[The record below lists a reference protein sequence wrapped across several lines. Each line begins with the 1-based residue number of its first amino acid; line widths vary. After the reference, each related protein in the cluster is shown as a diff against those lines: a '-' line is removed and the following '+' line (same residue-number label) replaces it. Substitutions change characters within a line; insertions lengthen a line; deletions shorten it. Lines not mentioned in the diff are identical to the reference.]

1 MTATDTTTENTGSAI
16 WGPLAEPI
24 HGDEAGP
31 GDPVWKDNAYL
42 SFWDVER
49 GIFGTFHVSTSPN
62 GTGARRAR
70 CSVLLGAD
78 GGGGKVVEVI
88 EELRP
93 GTFSSD
99 SISFGLDGTITVEH
113 PDLRARLTNT
123 PVHQPADYSVNDLI
137 PALVPGKPLQH
148 FQQACHLTGAFEAD
162 GTTHHVNGFG
172 MRDRTWGFR
181 DEAAQWAEYAGLV
194 AVFDGV
200 FVTAMKFL
208 GTDGVL
214 KADGFVIDGAGSHS
228 VREIGFRRTAAAQFL
243 AATLTLEDGSV
254 RVVTLTDR
262 LAGFFVPMG
271 AETDGPAF
279 GTYDDFMQLQLDGAS
294 GAGFFEQ
301 GIVHRVH

>member
-1 MTATDTTTENTGSAI
+1 MTTTTEPTRL
-16 WGPLAEPI
+16 WGPLAEPV
-24 HGDEAGP
+24 HGDAAGP

-49 GIFGTFHVSTSPN
+49 RVFGTFHVSTSPN
-62 GTGARRAR
+62 GAGARRAR
-70 CSVLLGAD
+70 CSVALD
-78 GGGGKVVEVI
+78 GRVVEVI
-88 EELRP
+88 EELKP
-93 GTFSSD
+93 GSFTGPT
-99 SISFGLDGTITVEH
+99 ISFGLDGTITVDH
-113 PDLRARLTNT
+113 PELTARLVNT
-123 PVHQPADYSVNDLI
+123 PVHEPADYSTTDLI

-148 FQQACHLTGAFEAD
+148 FQQACRLTGTFTAAGTRYDVD
-162 GTTHHVNGFG
+162 GLG

-181 DEAAQWAEYAGLV
+181 DESAQWAEYAGLV
-194 AVFDGV
+194 GVFDGV

-214 KADGFVIDGAGSHS
+214 KADGFVIDGDGSHS
-228 VREIGFRRTAAAQFL
+228 VTGMGFRRTAAAQFL
-243 AATLTLEDGSV
+243 AATLTLDDGAQ
-254 RVVTLTDR
+254 RVVTLTER

-279 GTYDDFMQLQLDGAS
+279 GTYDDFMTLELDGAT